1 MGAEMVANMDDLI
14 ARLEAF
20 EIALGGS
27 RSQKLIAEAATA
39 LRAYAERERELVEA
53 LDCLT
58 SNVEHAWPALA
69 NLGPV
74 ANARAILNK
83 HKEKA

>member
-1 MGAEMVANMDDLI
+1 MDDLI
-14 ARLEAF
+14 AALEAWGPMVSSGY
-20 EIALGGS
+20 EVP
-27 RSQKLIAEAATA
+27 AAGRVMLNAIDA
-39 LRAYAERERELVEA
+39 LRAYAEREKELVEA

-83 HKEKA
+83 HKAPA

>member
-1 MGAEMVANMDDLI
+1 MTDLI
-14 ARLEAF
+14 DKIDKLEAAHL
-20 EIALGGS
+20 ALI
-27 RSQKLIAEAATA
+27 REKHDLKAA

-74 ANARAILNK
+74 ANARAILSK
-83 HKEKA
+83 HKALA

>member
-1 MGAEMVANMDDLI
+1 MSDDLI
-14 ARLEAF
+14 EQAERVARYDVPIDPRKVLFAC
-20 EIALGGS
+20 
-27 RSQKLIAEAATA
+27 ATA
-39 LRAYAERERELVEA
+39 LRAYAEREKELVEA

-83 HKEKA
+83 HKAPA

>member
-1 MGAEMVANMDDLI
+1 MDDLI
-14 ARLEAF
+14 ERLERLATF
-20 EIALGGS
+20 PLKWDAPDLSAAKDAIA
-27 RSQKLIAEAATA
+27 A
-39 LRAYAERERELVEA
+39 LRAYAEREKELVEA

-74 ANARAILNK
+74 ANARAILDK
-83 HKEKA
+83 HKAPA